1 MKSMSDA
8 TIQLELPE
16 KILARV
22 VQIADDS
29 ERSVESVLVD
39 GLSLLFGD
47 LSDGKVSLESL
58 AGYTDEQLWAVV
70 HQRLAWPQDTR
81 LRELAALGDHG
92 KITVEELEEM
102 DALIALVDQQ
112 MLLRSEA
119 LLLLKR
125 RGHDI
130 GKYLRL
136 GA

>member
-1 MKSMSDA
+1 MSDA
-8 TIQLELPE
+8 TIQLEVPE

-22 VQIADDS
+22 AQIADDS

-58 AGYTDEQLWAVV
+58 KDFTDEKLWAVV

-102 DALIALVDQQ
+102 DALIVLVDQQ

-130 GKYLRL
+130 GEYLQL

>member
-47 LSDGKVSLESL
+47 LSDGKISLESL
-58 AGYTDEQLWAVV
+58 KDYTDEQLWAVV

-92 KITVEELEEM
+92 KITVQELEEM

-130 GKYLRL
+130 GKYLQF